1 MNPRMNPNDPNVV
14 LLELVANRLG
24 EKLREDLVFVG
35 GAVVGLLITD
45 PALPAIR
52 PTEDV
57 DLIVQVLALADY
69 HRVEKA
75 LTKQGFAHDVS
86 AAAPVCRWRVD
97 NVAVD
102 VMPTL
107 EKILGFSNRWYPLAL
122 KTATPVALP
131 SGIVIRLVQ
140 APVFLATKLEA
151 FAGRGNNDYLFS
163 HDLGDLLS
171 VVDGRETL
179 VAECL
184 QSDAELRAYLHD
196 WAARLLGTPAFLE
209 ALPGH
214 LPGDAASQERLP
226 DLEAKLQRLADLD

>member
-1 MNPRMNPNDPNVV
+1 MNPNDPNVV
-14 LLELVANRLG
+14 LLELVAKRLG
-24 EKLREDLVFVG
+24 ERLREDLVFVG
-35 GAVVGLLITD
+35 GAVAGLLITD

-57 DLIVQVLALADY
+57 DLIVQALALADY
-69 HRVEKA
+69 HRIEKA
-75 LTKQGFAHDVS
+75 LTRQGFAHDVS
-86 AAAPVCRWRVD
+86 AVAPVCRWRVD
-97 NVAVD
+97 TIAVD

-122 KTATPVALP
+122 GTALP
-131 SGIVIRLVQ
+131 IALPNGIMIRLVQ
-140 APVFLATKLEA
+140 APVFIATKLEA

-163 HDLGDLLS
+163 HDLGDLLA

-179 VAECL
+179 IGECR
-184 QSDAELRAYLHD
+184 QSDPQLQTYLAD
-196 WAARLLGTPAFLE
+196 WAVRLLAAPAFLD

-226 DLEAKLQRLADLD
+226 DLEAKLRRLADLN

>member
-1 MNPRMNPNDPNVV
+1 MNPNDPNVV
-14 LLELVANRLG
+14 LLELVAARLG

-35 GAVVGLLITD
+35 GAVAGLLITD

-57 DLIVQVLALADY
+57 DLIVEALTLADY
-69 HRVEKA
+69 HRVEQA
-75 LTKQGFAHDVS
+75 LAKQGFAHDMS
-86 AAAPVCRWRVD
+86 AEAPVCRWRVD
-97 NVAVD
+97 KVAVD

-107 EKILGFSNRWYPLAL
+107 EQILGFSNRWYRLAL
-122 KTATPVALP
+122 ETAVPVALP
-131 SGIVIRLVQ
+131 SGVLIRLVE
-140 APVFLATKLEA
+140 APVFLGTKLEA

-171 VVDGRETL
+171 IVDGRDTL
-179 VAECL
+179 VAECR
-184 QSDAELRAYLHD
+184 QSDPALQAYLRD
-196 WAARLLGTPAFLE
+196 RVARLLATPAFLE

-226 DLEAKLQRLADLD
+226 DLHAKLRRLADLG